1 MTTRL
6 ANTERMTMIIAKLKN
21 DIIQSMA
28 GKRGFDK
35 CKTIRNRQQQQP
47 LNLLKQSLKQ
57 DRLQMKQCKFR

>member
-21 DIIQSMA
+21 DIIQLMA
-28 GKRGFDK
+28 GKRRFDK
-35 CKTIRNRQQQQP
+35 CKTIRNRQEQQP